1 MPSKFKGWIFDVYA
15 EPKSGGA
22 AVWFISED
30 GKRLHLH
37 RAVPVVFYVGGDPYD
52 LMQLKTLL
60 SERRIQ
66 HRFVKRRHL
75 FNGEIEVL
83 AICVQQGAAQRG
95 VFRSL
100 RKQFPNLDYYNAD
113 LALPAH
119 FFHQTG
125 TFPTAWCEVEV
136 EDKEILSIRNL
147 DDKWSLDPHLP
158 QLSQMRI
165 EPNCSPV
172 KAKPSSL
179 RVEFEKKTYTL
190 HTKNEISLLRDLN
203 QLLLEHNPD
212 VILTRFGDKWLF
224 PYLLSISHRAG
235 IGFNPN
241 RDKDREPIQIKENQ
255 FESYGHLV
263 HRDQQTLLLGRL
275 HLDPQNAL
283 GLNDW
288 NLESV
293 YETARLSNLP
303 IQNAA
308 RRSTGGAFVGMQVA
322 ASLEKGVLIPIYKSQ
337 RERFKTA
344 NQLVAADNGGV
355 IFKPLIGM
363 HANVAEIDFFSMYPS
378 IMAGWNISAETV
390 GEDGEESRLAP
401 GIEASINLDETG
413 IVAHILLPILE
424 KRSRAKHRLRSTDLS
439 DKQRRY
445 VEAAYGFLK
454 GLGWVSYGYQ
464 GFSGNRIGS
473 IEAHEAI
480 NALSRDVILLAKE
493 ASEDAGMEV
502 LHVYVDSLFA
512 KVQGNQHKL
521 EGLLEAIR
529 HRSGLRVDL
538 AGIFRWVVFLP
549 SKQNQTVPVPNSY
562 YGVFESGEIKSRGIM
577 LRRGDTPQYI
587 KDVQEGAIKILATE
601 LNFANM
607 RSHIPELVN
616 FFRMHYKRL
625 KNNQVPLVDLVIS
638 QTLSRNLED
647 FSVIS
652 PAGKAA
658 LQLTQDSRRVSAG
671 QSVDFVRVRHAP
683 FALSWHLADSDPAP
697 ELDIDWYC
705 EQLVRAADEL
715 FQPFDVLKDLL
726 AAWLSENPCYWKP
739 QDFVSGIPINLPIL
753 NRIYSFAKSLPDSL
767 PHPRLESRGYAR

>member
-1 MPSKFKGWIFDVYA
+1 MGTFMPSKLKGWILDVYA
-15 EPKSGGA
+15 DPQRDA
-22 AVWFISED
+22 VVWFVCED
-30 GKRLHLH
+30 GRRLSF
-37 RAVPVVFYVGGDPYD
+37 RKAVPVTFYVGGDPHD
-52 LMQLKTLL
+52 LLQLKIHL
-60 SERRIQ
+60 SEKRLKNE
-66 HRFVKRRHL
+66 FVKRRHL
-75 FNGEIEVL
+75 FDGEIEVL
-83 AICVQQGAAQRG
+83 AVHVEHGSAQRG
-95 VFRSL
+95 VFRNL
-100 RKQFPNLDYYNAD
+100 RKLFPNLEYYNAD

-125 TFPTAWCEVEV
+125 AFPMAFCEVEV
-136 EDKEILSIRNL
+136 DDERIISIRNL
-147 DDKWSLDPHLP
+147 DDKWSLDPCFPELR
-158 QLSQMRI
+158 QIKI

-179 RVEFEKKTYTL
+179 RIEIGNVTETV
-190 HTKNEISLLRDLN
+190 HAKNEVDLLKEINKCLK
-203 QLLLEHNPD
+203 EHDPD
-212 VILTRFGDKWLF
+212 IILTTFGDKWLF
-224 PYLLSISHRAG
+224 PYLFSISRKTG
-235 IGFNPN
+235 ISFNPN

-275 HLDPQNAL
+275 HLDPQNTL
-283 GLNDW
+283 GLNKWD
-288 NLESV
+288 LQSV

-322 ASLEKGVLIPIYKSQ
+322 ASLEKGILIPIYKSQ

-390 GEDGEESRLAP
+390 GEGGEESRLAP
-401 GIEASINLDETG
+401 GIEAVINQDESG
-413 IVAHILLPILE
+413 IVADILRPILE
-424 KRSRAKHRLRSTDLS
+424 KRARAKHRLRSPDLKG
-439 DKQRRY
+439 DQRKY
-445 VEAAYGFLK
+445 AEAAYGFLK

-512 KVQGNQHKL
+512 EVRDNKNKL
-521 EGLLEAIR
+521 EGLMEAIR
-529 HRSGLRVDL
+529 HRSGLKVEL

-549 SKQNQTVPVPNSY
+549 SKQNQAVPVPNSY
-562 YGVFESGEIKSRGIM
+562 YGVFESGEIKCRGIM
-577 LRRGDTPQYI
+577 LRRGDTPKYI
-587 KDVQEGAIKILATE
+587 KDVQEEAINLLAAE
-601 LNFANM
+601 PNFAHM
-607 RSHIPELVN
+607 RSHIPELVS
-616 FFRMHYKRL
+616 FFRAHYKRL
-625 KNNQVPLVDLVIS
+625 KAHQVPLSELVIS

-658 LQLTQDSRRVSAG
+658 QQLVWDGRKISAG

-683 FALSWHLADSDPAP
+683 FVLSWHLADSDPSP
-697 ELDIDWYC
+697 ELDTEWYC
-705 EQLVRAADEL
+705 DQLVRAADEL
-715 FQPFDVLKDLL
+715 FQPFDIPRDLL
-726 AAWLSENPCYWKP
+726 AAWLSEKPCYWTP
-739 QDFVSGIPINLPIL
+739 QDFVSGIPIDLPIL
-753 NRIYSFAKSLPDSL
+753 NQIYLISKTLPVPSTA
-767 PHPRLESRGYAR
+767 RG